1 MSEIV
6 SEIDHRPQKLLV
18 EDHEDQINLDTIFLV
33 GGFLHLFTRCS

>member
-18 EDHEDQINLDTIFLV
+18 EDHEDQVNLDTISSLLGLEIPGV
-33 GGFLHLFTRCS
+33 L